1 MKKIAIAAVMTAG
14 LTLAGCEANVKEEG
28 EMPSM
33 DVDVSGDAGELPEID
48 VETADVECSRRRR
61 HDAFGK
67 VIFPIIDENGQ
78 ARVLAIF
85 LPWPCPD
92 DSGCGH
98 G

>member
-48 VETADVECSRRRR
+48 VETADVESGLVKNSWKTRPLVNWGYTIER
-61 HDAFGK
+61 
-67 VIFPIIDENGQ
+67 IFQPVFEE
-78 ARVLAIF
+78 
-85 LPWPCPD
+85 
-92 DSGCGH
+92 
-98 G
+98 